1 MVLGLIIFNFV
12 GSKIQGF
19 VCCPANE
26 VYVLFAVAGE
36 VYSWGWK
43 ECVPSGKVIGDQN
56 SGQSEDNDLYQGQNS
71 FLTEQ
76 GNFF

>member
-1 MVLGLIIFNFV
+1 MPTFEF
-12 GSKIQGF
+12 KHQGF